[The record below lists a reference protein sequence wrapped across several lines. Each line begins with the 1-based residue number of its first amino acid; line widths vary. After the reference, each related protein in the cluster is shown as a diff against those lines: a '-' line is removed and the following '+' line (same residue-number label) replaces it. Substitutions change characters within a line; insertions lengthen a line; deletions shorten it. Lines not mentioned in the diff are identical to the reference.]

1 MKKHL
6 FIFCILI
13 IISCKKLESG
23 KEAVII
29 QTVTEKN
36 TKIEKVQKT
45 KRQKQNKI
53 INPKF
58 DLELLFGIWTYD
70 PEGPHTDFELT

>member
-1 MKKHL
+1 MTKHL
-6 FIFCILI
+6 FFFCILI
-13 IISCKKLESG
+13 VISCKKVESG

>member
-1 MKKHL
+1 MTKHL
-6 FIFCILI
+6 FFFCILI
-13 IISCKKLESG
+13 VISCKKVESG

-53 INPKF
+53 INPK
-58 DLELLFGIWTYD
+58 I
-70 PEGPHTDFELT
+70 